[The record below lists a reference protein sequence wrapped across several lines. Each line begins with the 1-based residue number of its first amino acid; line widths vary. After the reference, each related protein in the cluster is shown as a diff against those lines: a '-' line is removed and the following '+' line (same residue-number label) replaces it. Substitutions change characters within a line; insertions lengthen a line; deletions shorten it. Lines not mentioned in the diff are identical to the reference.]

1 MTKHEVGPIWV
12 CPMCGEQL
20 DPYDREAESP
30 NDHVAFHELADR
42 LHRDER
48 YWP

>member
-1 MTKHEVGPIWV
+1 VTKHEVGPIWV

-20 DPYDREAESP
+20 DLCDRESESP
-30 NDHVAFHELADR
+30 DDHAAFHELADR

-48 YWP
+48 NRP